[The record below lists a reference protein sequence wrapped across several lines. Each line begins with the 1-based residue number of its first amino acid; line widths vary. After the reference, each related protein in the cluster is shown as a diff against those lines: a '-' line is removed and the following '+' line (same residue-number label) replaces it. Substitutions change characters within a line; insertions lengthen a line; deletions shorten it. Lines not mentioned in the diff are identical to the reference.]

1 MPRPSSGDELT
12 ADYLDRLTYFP
23 VTQLEQQ
30 AAQTVANNTD
40 TAVTYGTSS
49 ETFDDENWHDVT
61 TNNTRITPN
70 IEGRYYVHFHG
81 TWAGIAEVITNTSS
95 YIRKNG
101 TTVISRSGGLKP
113 ATGASSSSLMIP
125 SVETYVDMNGT
136 TDYLETMVV
145 QVNAG
150 ATSRDTNNASTGR
163 CTFIVVL
170 HRRT

>member
-1 MPRPSSGDELT
+1 MPRPSVGDEVT

-30 AAQTVANNTD
+30 AAQTVAS
-40 TAVTYGTSS
+40 AVDEAVDFGSSS
-49 ETFDDENWHDVT
+49 EIFDDENWHDVS
-61 TNNTRITPN
+61 TNNQRITPN

-81 TWAGIAEVITNTSS
+81 TWTGINPEILILTSS

-101 TTVISRSGGLKP
+101 STVVSRSGGYKP
-113 ATGASSSSLMIP
+113 SVTSTSALMIP

-136 TDYLETMVV
+136 TDYLEAVLAQTS
-145 QVNAG
+145 G
-150 ATSRDTNNASTGR
+150 GSATRDTNNSSTGR

-170 HRRT
+170 HRRA

>member
-30 AAQTVANNTD
+30 AAQTVSNATD
-40 TAVTYGTSS
+40 TAVTFGTSS
-49 ETFDDENWHDVT
+49 ETFDDENWHDT
-61 TNNTRITPN
+61 ATNNTRITPT
-70 IEGRYYVHFHG
+70 IAGRYRAHFHG
-81 TWAGIAEVITNTSS
+81 TWVGVSPEVIILTYS

-101 TTVISRSGGLKP
+101 TTVVSRSGGLKP
-113 ATGASSSSLMIP
+113 YTGSTSAPMIP

-136 TDYLETMVV
+136 TDYLEAIIEHTSTG
-145 QVNAG
+145 AG
-150 ATSRDTNNASTGR
+150 TRDTNNSSTGR